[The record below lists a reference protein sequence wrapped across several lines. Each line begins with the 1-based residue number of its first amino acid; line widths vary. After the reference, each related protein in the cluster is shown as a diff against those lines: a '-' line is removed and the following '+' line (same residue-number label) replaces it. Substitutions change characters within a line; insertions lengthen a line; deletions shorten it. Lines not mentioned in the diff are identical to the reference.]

1 MLVDFGHWSL
11 QPSVSCDK
19 PSSDGYEVDNLTSRD
34 SSLQR
39 RGFLAENF
47 IKPPVNITYKF
58 PCKISIHQI
67 FLNPVVGAQKSTSI
81 EIYTS
86 SNKITNSW
94 LGEID
99 SGRNGRRERIFD
111 SPFFVNIGKIS
122 LDNPGR
128 LCFTYP
134 RFVASPPY
142 FVERMCISGCHMSE
156 LRNQRNQNLTAV
168 SQLTIRISR
177 TSGSCIPA
185 VKSVQI
191 LGQPAVSNGREIL
204 EKVYKIYSES
214 INPLPKIPDKID
226 SSEAKSDTSLETDSG
241 FEIPEEFLD
250 PIMCEIMALPML
262 LPCGK
267 SLDQSTLEKYID
279 TEASW
284 GRRPNDPFTGVAFSA
299 ESNPIPNNS
308 LKSRIDAFVLQN
320 SDNEKLRSVP
330 RTLGRK
336 DGVIVNKPSQTSLFP
351 SMSDSEHCSSNSNLK
366 RNMEFPEHE
375 CETHAKKLK
384 TDSTLLR
391 STAVSVKGMSEN
403 CQNGSQPMQSQ
414 SRGGNSHSLHPNP
427 TSHESQLNTSLS
439 QAMSLLNGL
448 PSFTKRQSI
457 ATKTTELRDTCVSCH
472 CGLEKS
478 KSVYKL
484 LCSHMICRPCL
495 VKPGSSKQ
503 MIRCGKCDSVSAVS
517 QVTRVHV

>member
-19 PSSDGYEVDNLTSRD
+19 PSSDGYEVENLTSRD

-67 FLNPVVGAQKSTSI
+67 FINPVVGAQKSTAI

-86 SNKITNSW
+86 SNRIINSW
-94 LGEID
+94 LGDID
-99 SGRNGRRERIFD
+99 SGRNGRRGGLFD
-111 SPFFVNIGKIS
+111 SPFFINIGKIS
-122 LDNPGR
+122 SDIPGR

-134 RFVASPPY
+134 RFVATPPY
-142 FVERMCISGCHMSE
+142 SVDRMCTNGCQMSE
-156 LRNQRNQNLTAV
+156 LRNQRTQCLTAV
-168 SQLTIRISR
+168 SQLTIRITR

-191 LGQPAVSNGREIL
+191 FGQPAVSNQREIL
-204 EKVYKIYSES
+204 EKVYKIYLES
-214 INPLPKIPDKID
+214 ITPMPKIADKVNTT
-226 SSEAKSDTSLETDSG
+226 ETKPNTSLETHSG
-241 FEIPEEFLD
+241 LEIPDEFLD

-284 GRRPNDPFTGVAFSA
+284 GRQPNDPFTGVPFSA
-299 ESNPIPNNS
+299 DSKPIPNNS

-320 SDNEKLRSVP
+320 SNNEKLKSVP

-336 DGVIVNKPSQTSLFP
+336 HGEIVNKPSQTSLFP
-351 SMSDSEHCSSNSNLK
+351 SVSSTAHCSTNSNLK
-366 RNMEFPEHE
+366 RNMDFHEHE
-375 CETHAKKLK
+375 SELHSKKLK
-384 TDSTLLR
+384 PDSSVLR
-391 STAVSVKGMSEN
+391 STVVSSNGMSEN
-403 CQNGSQPMQSQ
+403 NQNSSQPKLSQ
-414 SRGGNSHSLHPNP
+414 SRGGNSHSHHP

-457 ATKTTELRDTCVSCH
+457 ATKCEELRETCVSCH
-472 CGLEKS
+472 SDLDKS

-484 LCSHMICRPCL
+484 VCSHMICRSCL
-495 VKPGSSKQ
+495 VRPGSSKQ
-503 MIRCGKCDSVSAVS
+503 IIHCGKCDNVSPLS